1 MDTIALTLTNMANGG
16 AAMGRDAA
24 DRVVFVPFAIPGEEV
39 RVDIVEDRKRFAR
52 GQLREI
58 VEPSPDRVEP
68 LCPHF
73 GPCGGCHFQ
82 HIDYPAQLRFK
93 EEVVRD
99 QLKRIGGFEEITVKP
114 VLANPEPWAYAAD
127 ITFSPTSKGQLGFW
141 SPVHSQ
147 VIPIST
153 CLIIRQRLLE
163 AYQDIDLELAN
174 LWSLTLRLGD
184 DGSLLAALEVEA
196 MEAPSLETDFP
207 ISVALILP
215 DGSAANLIGD
225 NYIVRFLKGRDFRVS
240 AGSFFYPSPAALERV
255 VDAILGYAALEGDEK
270 LLELYSGVGTL
281 TAFLAP
287 KTTTTTAIEVNSDA
301 VADAALNLDNLEN
314 VTLYEGLVEEIL
326 PLLDLEP
333 DVMVVDPPPAGL
345 PPTVIDEIAVKA
357 SRKLIYISSDVATM
371 ARDGRRLAAKGY
383 RLAEVQPVDMYPQN
397 YQVLTVSCW
406 LHQA

>member
-99 QLKRIGGFEEITVKP
+99 QLKRIGGFEGITVKP

-225 NYIVRFLKGRDFRVS
+225 NYIVRSLKGRDFRVS

-270 LLELYSGVGTL
+270 LLELYSGVGTR

-357 SRKLIYISSDVATM
+357 PHKLIYISSDVATM